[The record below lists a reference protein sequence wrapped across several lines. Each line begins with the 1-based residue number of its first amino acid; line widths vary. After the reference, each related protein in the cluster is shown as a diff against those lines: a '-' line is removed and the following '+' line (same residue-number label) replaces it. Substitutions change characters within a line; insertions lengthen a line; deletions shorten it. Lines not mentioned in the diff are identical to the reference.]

1 MSLEANA
8 LLEMSKKGDLE
19 GMQKI
24 CKHHPTAIRE
34 NPSSASKNR
43 QEGSGGIPP
52 QALLAALSLSL
63 SEWSFAPAD
72 ASDMGGFTPAH
83 YAVKFGYDKIVDW
96 REPLFSSPPKIFHH
110 STCAP

>member
-34 NPSSASKNR
+34 NPSSVRREQAR
-43 QEGSGGIPP
+43 GIRGSRPKLFLG
-52 QALLAALSLSL
+52 ALYLCLSL
-63 SEWSFAPAD
+63 
-72 ASDMGGFTPAH
+72 
-83 YAVKFGYDKIVDW
+83 
-96 REPLFSSPPKIFHH
+96 
-110 STCAP
+110 